1 MIESKYLKDDIKNI
15 QQLCTI
21 PALKSF
27 ETKDLAK
34 LLKLSKIRQYA
45 DGEIIIQE
53 GATDQWLYFLLS
65 GAMRISKAGMN
76 ISTIDNTGEVFGE
89 MRFVDGLS
97 RSTSIHAEGNST
109 CLAVDT
115 SAKHRLDS
123 DDEAASLLTL
133 LYKVVTEYISIRL
146 RLSNEKLIEAQ
157 QEIKR
162 LKKCIPATKEKDQ
175 KNQDSHYEL
184 VYTGIIETITGG

>member
-15 QQLCTI
+15 RQLCTI

-27 ETKDLAK
+27 ETTDLAK

-53 GATDQWLYFLLS
+53 GATDRWLYFLLS
-65 GAMRISKAGMN
+65 GKIRISKNGVH
-76 ISTIDNTGEVFGE
+76 ICTIDNAGEVFGE
-89 MRFVDGLS
+89 MRMIDGLS
-97 RSTSIHAEGNST
+97 RSTSIHAEGNTT

-115 SAKHRLDS
+115 AAKHRLES

-133 LYKVVTEYISIRL
+133 LYKIMAEYISIRL
-146 RLSNEKLIEAQ
+146 RLSNENLIEAQ

-175 KNQDSHYEL
+175 KNQDSHDEL

>member
-53 GATDQWLYFLLS
+53 GAMDQWLYFLLS
-65 GAMRISKAGMN
+65 GKMRISKNGVH
-76 ISTIDNTGEVFGE
+76 ICTIDNTGEVFGE
-89 MRFVDGLS
+89 MRIIDGLS
-97 RSTSIHAEGNST
+97 RSTSIHAEGKTT

-115 SAKHRLDS
+115 IAKHRLDS
-123 DDEAASLLTL
+123 DDEAASLLAL
-133 LYKVVTEYISIRL
+133 LYKVMTEYISIRL

-157 QEIKR
+157 QEIAR

-175 KNQDSHYEL
+175 KNQDSQNEL

>member
-1 MIESKYLKDDIKNI
+1 MIESKYLKDDAKNI

-27 ETKDLAK
+27 ETHDLAK

-45 DGEIIIQE
+45 DGESIIQE

-65 GAMRISKAGMN
+65 GKIRISKTGVH

-89 MRFVDGLS
+89 MRIIDGLS
-97 RSTSIHAEGNST
+97 RSTSIHAEGRTT

-123 DDEAASLLTL
+123 DEESENLLTL
-133 LYKVVTEYISIRL
+133 LYKVVMEYISVRL

-157 QEIKR
+157 QEITK
-162 LKKCIPATKEKDQ
+162 LKKCIPATKPKDQ
-175 KNQDSHYEL
+175 QKQAAHKEF
-184 VYTGIIETITGG
+184 VYTGIIETATGG

>member
-1 MIESKYLKDDIKNI
+1 MIESKYLKDDVKNI
-15 QQLCTI
+15 RQLCTI
-21 PALKSF
+21 PALKGF

-53 GATDQWLYFLLS
+53 GATDQWVYFLLS
-65 GAMRISKAGMN
+65 GKIRISKNGVH

-89 MRFVDGLS
+89 MRMIDGLS
-97 RSTSIHAEGNST
+97 RSTSIHAEGKTT

-115 SAKHRLDS
+115 AAKHRLES

-133 LYKVVTEYISIRL
+133 LYKVMAEYISIRL
-146 RLSNEKLIEAQ
+146 RLSNENLIEAQ

-175 KNQDSHYEL
+175 KNQDSHDKL